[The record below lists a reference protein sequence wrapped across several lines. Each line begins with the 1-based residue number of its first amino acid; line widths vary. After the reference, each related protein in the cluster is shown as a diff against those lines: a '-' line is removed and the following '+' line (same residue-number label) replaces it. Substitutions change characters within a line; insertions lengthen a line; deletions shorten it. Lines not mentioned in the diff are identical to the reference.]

1 MSGLFD
7 RRVGLAV
14 AAAGLIAL
22 VVVLVIVFA
31 GGDEAVTDEVAT
43 GTVATDGAVADGAA
57 TDAVVADETM
67 TYEGV
72 GRVGRLGAATVVAG
86 DGASIFVPAGAA
98 EVGAEIRAEVVA
110 LEDAPPLPDYG
121 AEYLAVWDFDVAGG
135 LDAPVTLRLPAA
147 DLEELWV
154 LAHFEDGEW
163 RPASFEI
170 EGGEIVVEAES
181 LSLWGMIKSGISW
194 AADGLVSIGEGAL
207 NWVKRQAQWLLRQ
220 ALDIPSPI
228 RCGDPDPTVSVGLS
242 VSVTDLSAGQRM
254 LSACA
259 ERDLPDPL
267 LQVQNDRTFW
277 IQVCSLN
284 SEGRMVG
291 TYPTRLLSDC
301 PDGTV
306 GGLLLSSGHRV
317 GYASSLGQP
326 FRVHASFGTVP
337 QMVTMIDWIVR
348 LIPGLS
354 SVELSAVTELLPDI
368 IGDLQRIPELSQAFN
383 AIAEGEVLRAFG
395 ELADAILG
403 GDTIGKIET
412 ILINSGLWEKLGVN
426 FGKGVLK
433 EILIIADVAAVITGI
448 TDIWATQLSGSG
460 FRGLATF
467 TSVQRIAAAAERDR
481 QQAEEADEREPEP
494 EAVQQA
500 EQAEEEEQAEPV
512 IREVNDSVETYA
524 WIFCDPFTRLV
535 GMVFVDPED
544 NDELRRDA
552 TWGGIRR
559 LLREILGLAPRIK
572 PPPSMERLHATATA
586 AIEAAIAYSE
596 RYDDDDLFV
605 ETYDFAD
612 LLRDPRFLL
621 TMLPL
626 GDAIFAISESD
637 ADLLATGCPA
647 LEFFDE
653 TTLGLELD
661 DGELGIREQGFWS
674 LGAQDPPPS
683 RDGDEMSE

>member
-1 MSGLFD
+1 MSGLVD

-14 AAAGLIAL
+14 AAAVLIAL

-31 GGDEAVTDEVAT
+31 GGDEAATDEVAT
-43 GTVATDGAVADGAA
+43 GTVATDGAA
-57 TDAVVADETM
+57 TDAAVADETM

-72 GRVGRLGAATVVAG
+72 GRVGRLGAATVVAE
-86 DGASIFVPAGAA
+86 DGAVIFVPAGAA
-98 EVGAEIRAEVVA
+98 EVGAEIRAAVVA
-110 LEDAPPLPDYG
+110 LEDAPALPDYG
-121 AEYLAVWDFDVAGG
+121 TEYLAVWDFDVAGG

-147 DLEELWV
+147 DLDELWV

-181 LSLWGMIKSGISW
+181 LSWWGIIKLGISW
-194 AADGLVSIGEGAL
+194 VGGLVNIDEGPL
-207 NWVKRQAQWLLRQ
+207 NWIKEQAQGLLQQ

-228 RCGDPDPTVSVGLS
+228 RCDDPDPTVSVGLS
-242 VSVTDLSAGQRM
+242 ISVTDLGAGQRM

-267 LQVQNDRTFW
+267 LRVQNDRTFW

-317 GYASSLGQP
+317 GYASSLEQP
-326 FRVHASFGTVP
+326 FRVHASFGTAP

-383 AIAEGEVLRAFG
+383 AIAEGEILRAFG

-412 ILINSGLWEKLGVN
+412 ILINSGLWEKLGIN
-426 FGKGVLK
+426 LGKGVLK
-433 EILIIADVAAVITGI
+433 EILIIADIAAVITGI

-481 QQAEEADEREPEP
+481 QQAEEADERETEP
-494 EAVQQA
+494 EAMQQA
-500 EQAEEEEQAEPV
+500 EQEEQAEPV

-559 LLREILGLAPRIK
+559 LLREILGLALRIK

-596 RYDDDDLFV
+596 RYDDGDLFV

-647 LEFFDE
+647 LESFDE

-674 LGAQDPPPS
+674 LGAQDPPSS